1 MLPVILSCYV
11 VFPNTFFYPS
21 VFISVSTVFSFSF
34 PESELAYCFLSSTTF
49 SLASSYNFCSGCGSS
64 ILARHRG
71 PNTAA
76 TVVVHSVAVVRLH
89 SPVLHLSCTA
99 SPRGVILAD
108 LLWQLKCSTEQNGN
122 HNLYLP
128 TKIPR
133 YPFSE
138 AQTGLERPEWWVME
152 AVRLKVSR
160 YIYCHRQSVSVI
172 GDSLSPLDG
181 KKSGNTI

>member
-1 MLPVILSCYV
+1 MLYFQTLFIFKSSCFHFCIYA
-11 VFPNTFFYPS
+11 FY
-21 VFISVSTVFSFSF
+21 FSF
-34 PESELAYCFLSSTTF
+34 PESESAYCFLFSTTF

-76 TVVVHSVAVVRLH
+76 TVVVHSGAVVTLH
-89 SPVLHLSCTA
+89 SPVFHLSCAA

-138 AQTGLERPEWWVME
+138 AQTGLGSPEWWVME